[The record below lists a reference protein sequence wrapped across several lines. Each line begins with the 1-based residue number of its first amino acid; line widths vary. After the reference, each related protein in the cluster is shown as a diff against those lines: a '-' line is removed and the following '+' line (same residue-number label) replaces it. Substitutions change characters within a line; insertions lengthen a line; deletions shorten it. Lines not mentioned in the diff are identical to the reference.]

1 MDCPNR
7 RACLVTTALRD
18 LQLPAAQVMAVT
30 GHRSE
35 LQMRRDYRLMQL
47 LSHDND
53 V

>member
-1 MDCPNR
+1 MDCTNR
-7 RACLVTTALRD
+7 RACMVTTALRD

-35 LQMRRDYRLMQL
+35 LQMRRDYHVMQIL
-47 LSHDND
+47 GHDND